1 MSWRDKALE
10 KLKGMRGTLAFRTQS
25 EIDRLNREK
34 LHKLDESVREFEEL
48 DRKFKNI
55 GGLG

>member
-1 MSWRDKALE
+1 MGWREDSLKKLE
-10 KLKGMRGTLAFRTQS
+10 GSRGTLTFRTQS
-25 EIDRLNREK
+25 EINALNRTK
-34 LHKLDESVREFEEL
+34 LVDLDKRSRELEEL